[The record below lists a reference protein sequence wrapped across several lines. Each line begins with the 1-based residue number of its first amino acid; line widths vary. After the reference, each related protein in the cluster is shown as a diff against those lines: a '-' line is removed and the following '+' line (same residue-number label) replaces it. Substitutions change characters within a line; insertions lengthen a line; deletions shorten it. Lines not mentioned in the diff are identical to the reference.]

1 MLKTDM
7 YILGFILIFAGLAL
21 MLYYF
26 VLRFAGAPT
35 VSTSPVEPM
44 AARSAAV
51 PDASPVT
58 VTAQPVREFAA
69 SSEDDDAPIVSHPKK
84 QKEAPAPQP
93 PAPTERETVRVVD
106 TSPAIELYATG
117 YLYTDASGK
126 MALLEH
132 PERIEG
138 ELTASMKRLGP
149 ATLRFRKDAYYFDH
163 GDGLLV
169 IPERKMRE
177 VRFSDGGTVFV
188 PGSSDLPLVYF
199 FTVDT
204 QTIREFLSSRS

>member
-1 MLKTDM
+1 M

-26 VLRFAGAPT
+26 VLRFAAT
-35 VSTSPVEPM
+35 VSTTSV
-44 AARSAAV
+44 V
-51 PDASPVT
+51 PDASPAGPVVPAASTVT
-58 VTAQPVREFAA
+58 VTAQPVPEPAFF
-69 SSEDDDAPIVSHPKK
+69 SEKAAPIASQPRIEPSSRRASESMNRKAVSVID
-84 QKEAPAPQP
+84 PAP
-93 PAPTERETVRVVD
+93 EK
-106 TSPAIELYATG
+106 ELYATG
-117 YLYTDASGK
+117 YLYTDTAGK
-126 MALLEH
+126 TALLEH
-132 PERIEG
+132 PERVEG

-149 ATLRFRKDAYYFDH
+149 ATLRFRRDSYYFDH

-169 IPERKMRE
+169 IPEGKMRE

-204 QTIREFLSSRS
+204 QAIREFLSSRS

>member
-1 MLKTDM
+1 MLKPDM

-26 VLRFAGAPT
+26 VLRFAGTPT
-35 VSTSPVEPM
+35 VSTSPVEAM
-44 AARSAAV
+44 AARLATV
-51 PDASPVT
+51 PDAST
-58 VTAQPVREFAA
+58 VTIAAQPVREFAA
-69 SSEDDDAPIVSHPKK
+69 SSEDDDAPIVSPPKK
-84 QKEAPAPQP
+84 RKQTPVPQT
-93 PAPTERETVRVVD
+93 PAPTEQETIRVID
-106 TSPAIELYATG
+106 APPARELYATG
-117 YLYTDASGK
+117 YLYTDAPGK
-126 MALLEH
+126 TTLLEN
-132 PERIEG
+132 PERVEG

-149 ATLRFRKDAYYFDH
+149 ATLRFRRNAYYFDH

-169 IPERKMRE
+169 LPEHKMRE